1 MAQERRDYTPAATA
15 AQRFSG
21 DIHRNL
27 CLNSAPL
34 QPETVNLPK
43 EQTTMYS
50 CGDLKKGLKLIIDG
64 DPHVIVAFDFTK
76 PGKGQALYK
85 CKLRNM
91 LNGALFERTYRSG
104 ESFEPAQ
111 LEERDMQYLYKDE
124 SGYVFMDQKNYEQVT
139 IAEDVLGD
147 DHYFLV
153 DNMQVKV
160 LLFNERGIGVTLP
173 NFVNLRVV
181 QADPWVKG
189 DTAAG
194 NNKPATVEGGYTL
207 QVPSFVEEGD
217 LLQIDT
223 RTGEYYTRVKE

>member
-1 MAQERRDYTPAATA
+1 MA
-15 AQRFSG
+15 RFYRQNRLST
-21 DIHRNL
+21 R
-27 CLNSAPL
+27 S
-34 QPETVNLPK
+34 K
-43 EQTTMYS
+43 TMYS
-50 CGDLKKGLKLIIDG
+50 CADLKKGLKVMIDG
-64 DPHVIVAFDFTK
+64 DPHVIAGFDFTK

-91 LNGALFERTYRSG
+91 ITGALFDRTYRSG

-111 LEERDMQYLYKDE
+111 LLERDMQYLYQE
-124 SGYVFMDQKNYEQVT
+124 EGGYVFMDQKNYEQVT

-160 LLFNERGIGVTLP
+160 LMFGERGIGVTLP
-173 NFVNLRVV
+173 NFVNLRVT

-194 NNKPATVEGGYTL
+194 NNKPATVDGGYTL
-207 QVPSFVEEGD
+207 QVPSFVEQGD
-217 LLQIDT
+217 LIQIDT
-223 RTGEYYTRVKE
+223 RTGDYYTRVKE